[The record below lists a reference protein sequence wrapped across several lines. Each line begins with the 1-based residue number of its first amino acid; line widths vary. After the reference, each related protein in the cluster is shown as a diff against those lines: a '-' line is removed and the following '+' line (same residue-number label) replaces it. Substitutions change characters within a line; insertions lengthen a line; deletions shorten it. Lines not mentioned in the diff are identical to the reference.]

1 MGIKTTRYK
10 VLVVDDDATINEML
24 NTYLNRNGYDVSSA
38 YSGTEAVLLMKT
50 QIFDLVILDLM
61 LPGLSGEQVLE
72 KMKEIRQI
80 PVIGLSAKDDAKSK
94 IELLRNGADDYMTKP
109 FDLEELLVRIEVVL
123 RRVYANSYFNT
134 SVIHCGELCLD
145 TVKMSVTLKEQEI
158 YLTKNEFAIL
168 QMMMEHPQQVFTK
181 DMIYEKLWNESLE
194 GTENAINVH
203 ISNIRKKLS
212 AIDNSKQ
219 YIKTVWGIGFKLE
232 I

>member
-1 MGIKTTRYK
+1 MKYK
-10 VLVVDDDATINEML
+10 VLVVDDDASINEML
-24 NTYLNRNGYDVSSA
+24 VTYLNRNGYDVSSA

-50 QIFDLVILDLM
+50 ESFDLVILDLM

-72 KMKEIRQI
+72 KIKESRQT

-94 IELLRNGADDYMTKP
+94 IELLRNGADDYITKP
-109 FDLEELLVRIEVVL
+109 FDLEELLARMEVVL
-123 RRVYANSYFNT
+123 RRVYANDYYKA

-145 TVKMSVTLKEQEI
+145 TTQLLVTLKGQEI
-158 YLTKNEFAIL
+158 HLTKNEFAIL

-212 AIDNSKQ
+212 AIDNSRQ

>member
-1 MGIKTTRYK
+1 MKYK
-10 VLVVDDDATINEML
+10 VLVVDDDAAINDML
-24 NTYLNRNGYDVSSA
+24 VTYLNRNGYDVSSA

-50 QIFDLVILDLM
+50 ESFDLVILDLM

-72 KMKEIRQI
+72 KIKESRQT

-94 IELLRNGADDYMTKP
+94 IELLRNGADDYITKP
-109 FDLEELLVRIEVVL
+109 FDLEELLARMEVVL
-123 RRVYANSYFNT
+123 RRVYANDYYKA

-145 TVKMSVTLKEQEI
+145 TTQLSVTLKGQEI
-158 YLTKNEFAIL
+158 HLTKNEFAIL

-212 AIDNSKQ
+212 AIDNSRQ

>member
-1 MGIKTTRYK
+1 MKYK
-10 VLVVDDDATINEML
+10 VLVVDDDASINEML
-24 NTYLNRNGYDVSSA
+24 VTYLNRNGYDVSSA

-50 QIFDLVILDLM
+50 ESFDLVILDLM

-72 KMKEIRQI
+72 KIKESRQT

-94 IELLRNGADDYMTKP
+94 IELLRNGADDYITKP
-109 FDLEELLVRIEVVL
+109 FDLEELLARMEVVL
-123 RRVYANSYFNT
+123 RRVYANDYYKA

-145 TVKMSVTLKEQEI
+145 TTQLLVTLKGQEI
-158 YLTKNEFAIL
+158 HLTKNEFAIL

>member
-1 MGIKTTRYK
+1 MKYK
-10 VLVVDDDATINEML
+10 VLVVDDDAAINEML
-24 NTYLNRNGYDVSSA
+24 VTYLNRNGYDVSSA

-50 QIFDLVILDLM
+50 ESFDLVILDLM

-72 KMKEIRQI
+72 KIKESRQT

-94 IELLRNGADDYMTKP
+94 IELLRNGADDYITKP
-109 FDLEELLVRIEVVL
+109 FDLEELLARMEVVL
-123 RRVYANSYFNT
+123 RRVYANDYYKA

-145 TVKMSVTLKEQEI
+145 TAQLVVTLKGQEI
-158 YLTKNEFAIL
+158 HLTKNEFAIL

>member
-1 MGIKTTRYK
+1 MKYK
-10 VLVVDDDATINEML
+10 VLVVDDDAAINDML
-24 NTYLNRNGYDVSSA
+24 VTYLNRNGYDVSSA

-50 QIFDLVILDLM
+50 ESFDLVILDLM

-72 KMKEIRQI
+72 KIKESRQT

-94 IELLRNGADDYMTKP
+94 IELLRNGADDYITKP
-109 FDLEELLVRIEVVL
+109 FDLEELLARMEVVL
-123 RRVYANSYFNT
+123 RRVYANDYYKA

-145 TVKMSVTLKEQEI
+145 ATQLSVTLKGQEI
-158 YLTKNEFAIL
+158 HLTKNEFAIL

-212 AIDNSKQ
+212 AIDNSRQ

-232 I
+232 M

>member
-1 MGIKTTRYK
+1 MKYK
-10 VLVVDDDATINEML
+10 VLVVDDDAAINEML
-24 NTYLNRNGYDVSSA
+24 VTYLNRNGYDVSSA

-50 QIFDLVILDLM
+50 ESFDLVILDLM

-72 KMKEIRQI
+72 KIKESRQT

-94 IELLRNGADDYMTKP
+94 IELLRNGADDYITKP
-109 FDLEELLVRIEVVL
+109 FDLEELLARMEVVL
-123 RRVYANSYFNT
+123 RRAYANDYYKA

-145 TVKMSVTLKEQEI
+145 TAQVSVTLKGQEI
-158 YLTKNEFAIL
+158 HLTKNEFAIL

>member
-1 MGIKTTRYK
+1 MKYK
-10 VLVVDDDATINEML
+10 VLVVDDDASINEML
-24 NTYLNRNGYDVSSA
+24 VTYLNRNGYDVSSA

-50 QIFDLVILDLM
+50 ESFDLVILDLM

-72 KMKEIRQI
+72 KIKESRQT

-94 IELLRNGADDYMTKP
+94 IELLRNGADDYITKP
-109 FDLEELLVRIEVVL
+109 FDLEELLARMEVVL
-123 RRVYANSYFNT
+123 RRVYANDYYKA

-145 TVKMSVTLKEQEI
+145 TAQVSVTLKGQEI
-158 YLTKNEFAIL
+158 HLTKNEFAIL

-232 I
+232 M

>member
-109 FDLEELLVRIEVVL
+109 FDLEELLVRMEVVL
-123 RRVYANSYFNT
+123 RRVYANSYFNA

-145 TVKMSVTLKEQEI
+145 TVKMLVTLKEQEI
-158 YLTKNEFAIL
+158 HLTKNEFAIL

-181 DMIYEKLWNESLE
+181 DMMYEKLWNESLE

>member
-123 RRVYANSYFNT
+123 RRVYANSYF
-134 SVIHCGELCLD
+134 
-145 TVKMSVTLKEQEI
+145 
-158 YLTKNEFAIL
+158 
-168 QMMMEHPQQVFTK
+168 
-181 DMIYEKLWNESLE
+181 
-194 GTENAINVH
+194 
-203 ISNIRKKLS
+203 
-212 AIDNSKQ
+212 
-219 YIKTVWGIGFKLE
+219 
-232 I
+232 

>member
-1 MGIKTTRYK
+1 MGFKTTRYK
-10 VLVVDDDATINEML
+10 VLVVDDDAAINEML
-24 NTYLNRNGYDVSSA
+24 VTYLNRNGYDVSSA

-50 QIFDLVILDLM
+50 EAFDLVILDLM

-72 KMKEIRQI
+72 KIKESRQT

-94 IELLRNGADDYMTKP
+94 IELLRNGADDYITKP
-109 FDLEELLVRIEVVL
+109 FDLEELLARMEVVL
-123 RRVYANSYFNT
+123 RRVYANDYYKA

-145 TVKMSVTLKEQEI
+145 TAQLSVTLKGQEI
-158 YLTKNEFAIL
+158 HLTKNEFAIL

>member
-94 IELLRNGADDYMTKP
+94 
-109 FDLEELLVRIEVVL
+109 
-123 RRVYANSYFNT
+123 
-134 SVIHCGELCLD
+134 
-145 TVKMSVTLKEQEI
+145 
-158 YLTKNEFAIL
+158 
-168 QMMMEHPQQVFTK
+168 MEHPQQVFTK

>member
-109 FDLEELLVRIEVVL
+109 FDTKELLARIAVQL
-123 RRVYANSYFNT
+123 RT
-134 SVIHCGELCLD
+134 SLI
-145 TVKMSVTLKEQEI
+145 S
-158 YLTKNEFAIL
+158 AIL
-168 QMMMEHPQQVFTK
+168 
-181 DMIYEKLWNESLE
+181 
-194 GTENAINVH
+194 
-203 ISNIRKKLS
+203 
-212 AIDNSKQ
+212 
-219 YIKTVWGIGFKLE
+219 
-232 I
+232 